1 MSDKK
6 QERDRLVCE
15 LYTSGY
21 PVSKITKKANIS
33 LGTLYSIL
41 KKNSIE
47 LRSEQQQDTKN
58 KAVEVICNYFD
69 LGVSPE
75 QIAEAIGTEARNVI
89 LVLKKYRNKELA
101 KYLKRI
107 KIQEA
112 IDRKSENK
120 ALDPAL
126 ANNPLQGMLAR
137 QTKQNFDKD
146 YKELMLDANI
156 QRALEGKKGIT
167 EDEELAKKIAHEYA
181 TGATIK
187 EILSNYDVSQ
197 EYVFYLMEA
206 SNTPK
211 N

>member
-1 MSDKK
+1 MNDKK
-6 QERDRLVCE
+6 QERARLVCE
-15 LYTSGY
+15 LYESGY

-41 KKNSIE
+41 KKNGIE
-47 LRSEQQQDTKN
+47 LRSEQQQDSKN

-75 QIAEAIGTEARNVI
+75 QIAEAIGTDTRNVI
-89 LVLKKYRNKELA
+89 LVLKKYRDKEFT

-126 ANNPLQGMLAR
+126 ANNPLQGMLAK

-146 YKELMLDANI
+146 YKDLMLDANI

-187 EILSNYDVSQ
+187 EILSSYDVSQ

-206 SNTPK
+206 NNTPK